1 MFTDFQ
7 FGDNFASDFG
17 LMVATFDSSGGV
29 ETVSSGSQL
38 TFNTVKPVGRDVSN
52 LIGTTY
58 EETISTNFQLCKM
71 IDCDAA
77 IITPEEF
84 GAINRWLNRKIFNEF
99 KTNENGYENIR
110 FVGSFNVQA
119 IKVYGDIYGI
129 DLTFTSN
136 APYGFSDETENYFS
150 GKSFYIYDDS
160 DEVGEIYPLVVI
172 TCNESGT
179 LSISNTLDD
188 EVLQIQNCI
197 KGETITIDGEN
208 KIITSTSSEHNI
220 ANDFNYNFLKVINT
234 YNDRDNTYTSSL
246 NIDVDMKYSP
256 IRKVGI

>member
-7 FGDNFASDFG
+7 FGNNFASDFG

-52 LIGTTY
+52 LIGTSY
-58 EETISTNFQLCKM
+58 EETITTNFQLCKF
-71 IDCDAA
+71 DNCDAA
-77 IITPEEF
+77 IITPEEY
-84 GAINRWLNRKIFNEF
+84 GEINRWLNRKMFDVF

-110 FVGSFNVQA
+110 FIGSFNVQA
-119 IKVYGDIYGI
+119 IKVYGVIYGV

-136 APYGFSDETENYFS
+136 APYGFNDETQCYFS

-160 DEVGEIYPLVVI
+160 DEVGEIYPNVI
-172 TCNESGT
+172 IACNEAGSLT
-179 LSISNTLDD
+179 IDNSADD
-188 EVLQIQNCI
+188 EILEIKNCTS
-197 KGETITIDGEN
+197 GEIITINGEQG
-208 KIITSTSSEHNI
+208 IITTTSVGHNI
-220 ANDFNYNFLKVINT
+220 SNDFNYNFIKIINT
-234 YNDRDNTYTSSL
+234 YDNRDNTYNSSL
-246 NIDVDMKYSP
+246 NIDINMVYST